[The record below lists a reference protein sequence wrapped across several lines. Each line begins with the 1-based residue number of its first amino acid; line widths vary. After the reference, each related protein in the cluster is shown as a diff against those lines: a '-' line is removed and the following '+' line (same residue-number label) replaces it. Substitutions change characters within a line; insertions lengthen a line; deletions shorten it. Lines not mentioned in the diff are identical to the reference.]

1 MNIIRVF
8 LPKLVL
14 GKVNIEILKTYLDS
28 SCDSERDNVAEFR
41 ELIEA
46 FFEARNV
53 PELPVL
59 MPCPISSSSL

>member
-1 MNIIRVF
+1 MYEQQTIKYVIDF
-8 LPKLVL
+8 Q
-14 GKVNIEILKTYLDS
+14 TFCS
-28 SCDSERDNVAEFR
+28 DSERDNVAEFR